1 MNEIIENTKKLIRR
15 SLTKK
20 QNYEEKNKMI

>member
-20 QNYEEKNKMI
+20 QNYGEKNKMI